1 MQGEVTLL
9 GMESEVGLGAR
20 LASLH
25 RNRRVLSLVDQAVIS
40 ATNMCTSIVIGRTC
54 AKAELG
60 LYASGLSLILLVTA
74 VQSALIAVPYT
85 ISSPGIAPAEH
96 AVYKGST
103 LLQQAALALVSMT
116 LFALAGW
123 FALGGRAPNLQPAL
137 RPVLLTLAAV
147 AGLICFRDFA
157 RRVSYAELHFGFAL
171 VIDGMLAV
179 AQLAAIGLLAW
190 KHQLNAS
197 RALFS
202 VGLASALAGALWL
215 AVNWKTIH
223 FSLSHATAG
232 FRVNWRLGRW
242 LFASSVLWSLSIDQY
257 PWLLTTLR
265 APAEAAVWASCYG
278 VMAFLNPVVLA
289 LNNDAA
295 PRVANDFAAHGLAG
309 LTRSVRRSAL
319 VAAVMTLPIL
329 LALVLFGA
337 RLVKLMYG
345 AKFGSTGLGNSGL
358 IVDLLAAGLWMY
370 AIGLAFPYG
379 MLTLQRPE
387 IDFAINGA
395 CIASFLAVGLWLV
408 RGHGVVGAA
417 CSFLLVQAV
426 ALGLRVLGFRRVV
439 HQAGLPRMREV
450 PA

>member
-1 MQGEVTLL
+1 MDLDQSAAKAGWKVRMT
-9 GMESEVGLGAR
+9 G
-20 LASLH
+20 LH

-74 VQSALIAVPYT
+74 IQSALIAVPYT
-85 ISSPGIAPAEH
+85 ISSPQVAAGEH

-103 LLQQAALALVSMT
+103 LLQQASLAVLSMAVFAVVG
-116 LFALAGW
+116 LFGVRGHAADLKV
-123 FALGGRAPNLQPAL
+123 
-137 RPVLLTLAAV
+137 VLLTLAAV

-171 VIDGMLAV
+171 VIDGMLAL

-190 KHQLNAS
+190 KHELSAS

-215 AVNWKTIH
+215 GVNRGTIR
-223 FSLSHATAG
+223 FSVGHALAG

-257 PWLLTTLR
+257 PWLITTLR

-295 PRVANDFAAHGLAG
+295 PRVANDFAAHGLLG
-309 LTRSVRRSAL
+309 LAHSVKRSAM
-319 VAAVMTLPIL
+319 VAGVMTLPIL

-337 RLVKLMYG
+337 KLVKLMYG
-345 AKFGSTGLGNSGL
+345 AKFGSSGVGNSGL
-358 IVDLLAAGLWMY
+358 VVDLLAAGLWMY

-379 MLTLQRPE
+379 MLTLHRPE
-387 IDFAINGA
+387 VDFAINGA
-395 CIASFLAVGLWLV
+395 CIASFLAVGVWLV
-408 RGHGVVGAA
+408 RSHGVVGAA

-426 ALGLRVLGFRRVV
+426 ALGLRVVGFRRVV
-439 HQAGLPRMREV
+439 GQASPLREV
-450 PA
+450 AA

>member
-1 MQGEVTLL
+1 MSKIGLL
-9 GMESEVGLGAR
+9 AR
-20 LASLH
+20 VAGLH

-74 VQSALIAVPYT
+74 IQSALIAVPYT
-85 ISSPGIAPAEH
+85 ISSPQIAAVEH

-103 LLQQAALALVSMT
+103 LLQQAALALVSMALFAGVG
-116 LFALAGW
+116 LFALR
-123 FALGGRAPNLQPAL
+123 GRADL
-137 RPVLLTLAAV
+137 RPVLLTLAIV

-171 VIDGMLAV
+171 VIDGMLAL
-179 AQLAAIGLLAW
+179 AQLTGIGLLAW
-190 KHQLNAS
+190 KHELSAS
-197 RALFS
+197 RALLA
-202 VGLASALAGALWL
+202 VGLASTLAGALWL
-215 AVNWKTIH
+215 AVNWKTIR
-223 FSLSHATAG
+223 FSVAHATAG
-232 FRVNWRLGRW
+232 FQVNWRLGRW
-242 LFASSVLWSLSIDQY
+242 LFASSVLWSLCIDQY
-257 PWLLTTLR
+257 PWLITTLR

-295 PRVANDFAAHGLAG
+295 PRVANDFAAHGLVG
-309 LTRSVRRSAL
+309 LTRSVRRSAM
-319 VAAVMTLPIL
+319 VAGVMTLPIL

-337 RLVKLMYG
+337 KLVKLMYG
-345 AKFGSTGLGNSGL
+345 AKFGSTGLENSGL

-379 MLTLQRPE
+379 MLTLHRPE
-387 IDFAINGA
+387 VDFAINGA
-395 CIASFLAVGLWLV
+395 CITSFLAVGIWLV

-426 ALGLRVLGFRRVV
+426 ALGLRVVGFRRVV
-439 HQAGLPRMREV
+439 GQAAQLAEV
-450 PA
+450 AA

>member
-1 MQGEVTLL
+1 MDGEDRI
-9 GMESEVGLGAR
+9 GWGAR
-20 LASLH
+20 VAGLP

-74 VQSALIAVPYT
+74 IQSALIAVPYT
-85 ISSPGIAPAEH
+85 ISSPQIAAGEH

-103 LLQQAALALVSMT
+103 LLQQGTLALGSMAVFAGVGM
-116 LFALAGW
+116 FALS
-123 FALGGRAPNLQPAL
+123 GRADL
-137 RPVLLTLAAV
+137 RPILLTLAAV

-171 VIDGMLAV
+171 VIDGMLAL
-179 AQLAAIGLLAW
+179 AQLTAVGLLAW
-190 KHQLNAS
+190 RHQLSAS

-202 VGLASALAGALWL
+202 VGLASALASVLWL
-215 AVNWKTIH
+215 AVNWTTIR
-223 FSLSHATAG
+223 FSVAHAAAG

-242 LFASSVLWSLSIDQY
+242 LFASSVLWSLCIDQY

-319 VAAVMTLPIL
+319 VAGLMTLPIL

-337 RLVKLMYG
+337 SLVKLMYG
-345 AKFGSTGLGNSGL
+345 SKFGGTGLENSGL

-387 IDFAINGA
+387 VDFAINGA
-395 CIASFLAVGLWLV
+395 CIASFVAVGLWLV

-426 ALGLRVLGFRRVV
+426 ALVLRVIGFRRVV
-439 HQAGLPRMREV
+439 NQAAGLRL
-450 PA
+450 AGAAA